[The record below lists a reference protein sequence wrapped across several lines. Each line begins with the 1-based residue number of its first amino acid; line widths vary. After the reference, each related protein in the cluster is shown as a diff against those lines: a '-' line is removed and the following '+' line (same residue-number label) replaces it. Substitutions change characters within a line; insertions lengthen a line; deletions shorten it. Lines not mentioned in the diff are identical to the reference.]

1 MSEASTGVIAPA
13 FTSLSILLQKRQSQT
28 ESIIPLEFALLLCC
42 SHRSS
47 LGTSIFHR
55 ELYRWRR
62 KTPLAMSCSG
72 QLFALMYWKESFP
85 YLLAMSDKRSSIVAL
100 SPFFKTAHCRSRNDF
115 VPRQDVFGEACMEN
129 RSSAPRLKNFLR
141 RALDTPQTGVRSLTF
156 GGPRRA
162 ARRIIPIA
170 LHLRT
175 LGFCYISQ

>member
-1 MSEASTGVIAPA
+1 M
-13 FTSLSILLQKRQSQT
+13 QRQ
-28 ESIIPLEFALLLCC
+28 
-42 SHRSS
+42 
-47 LGTSIFHR
+47 GTSCSYEAEAKKRRGASRFEARLPQEPLPLRSLRFGNAIG
-55 ELYRWRR
+55 LPPLSPSRR
-62 KTPLAMSCSG
+62 KRGRGG
-72 QLFALMYWKESFP
+72 QT
-85 YLLAMSDKRSSIVAL
+85 SSICEEFPSTNF
-100 SPFFKTAHCRSRNDF
+100 SPSIPTWANVERREKSPPRRQISTHISPIF

-170 LHLRT
+170 LHLHT

>member
-1 MSEASTGVIAPA
+1 MSLPCYYAAPIV
-13 FTSLSILLQKRQSQT
+13 LVLG
-28 ESIIPLEFALLLCC
+28 
-42 SHRSS
+42 HRSFIENYIAGEGKPLS
-47 LGTSIFHR
+47 N
-55 ELYRWRR
+55 ELF
-62 KTPLAMSCSG
+62 G
-72 QLFALMYWKESFP
+72 QLSALMYWKESFP

>member
-1 MSEASTGVIAPA
+1 MSEMSTGVIVPA

-42 SHRSS
+42 FHRSFIENYIAGERKPLS
-47 LGTSIFHR
+47 N
-55 ELYRWRR
+55 ELF
-62 KTPLAMSCSG
+62 G

-85 YLLAMSDKRSSIVAL
+85 YLLAMSDKRSSNVTL

-115 VPRQDVFGEACMEN
+115 CPPTRRFQRGMHGE
-129 RSSAPRLKNFLR
+129 SLSTPRLKNFLR
-141 RALDTPQTGVRSLTF
+141 RALDTPQTGVRSFTF

-175 LGFCYISQ
+175 LGFFYFAIS